1 MIALIAIVSGFASG
15 IFFRSLFFN
24 SWWPVFFILLMVAI
38 IYFVPKLLSVYSLA
52 PLENESSSSL
62 MGLAVLF
69 FIFVALGLVRST
81 VADTPLPT
89 IFTGDLKHRV
99 AYEGIVVGD
108 PDVREKN
115 QRIALVVEKGD
126 ERVGALAVMPLKN
139 HVSVGDRI
147 RVYGTLSLPQAFET
161 ENGRTFRYDKY
172 LEARGSRFLIQFG
185 AIYTTEEA
193 TWYSLPAALAR
204 IKHSFLDGLNRAL
217 PKPDSALAGG
227 IVIGGKQGLGT
238 ELQDAFTRS
247 GLVQIIVLS
256 GYNVMIVAEWVM
268 IFFAYCRLPRKIQ
281 FFAGGAALLL
291 FVGIAGISATAV
303 RAAIMAGVA
312 LYARATGQKL
322 AARRALLFTVLV
334 MLIWNPLYLVF
345 DPGFGLSVAATAGI
359 ICLAPLFEVRFS
371 RLWPFLR
378 NVVATTLAAQVS
390 VLPLL
395 LYDIG
400 LFSLV
405 ALPANILVN
414 PLVPLAMA
422 SAAIA
427 GVVGMILGPF
437 MPIVTTIV
445 GYPAYV
451 LTSYFIFI
459 AEKSS
464 ALPFAAFNLPLFSF
478 WLVLI
483 AYAILVYFVRR
494 LADQKRLSITDQFKL
509 AKKASI

>member
-1 MIALIAIVSGFASG
+1 
-15 IFFRSLFFN
+15 
-24 SWWPVFFILLMVAI
+24 
-38 IYFVPKLLSVYSLA
+38 
-52 PLENESSSSL
+52 
-62 MGLAVLF
+62 
-69 FIFVALGLVRST
+69 
-81 VADTPLPT
+81 
-89 IFTGDLKHRV
+89 
-99 AYEGIVVGD
+99 VVGD
-108 PDVREKN
+108 PDIREKS
-115 QRIALVVEKGD
+115 QRIALEVEKGG

-139 HVSVGDRI
+139 HVAVGDRV

-172 LEARGSRFLIQFG
+172 LEARGIRFLIQFG
-185 AIYTTEEA
+185 AIYTTEDA
-193 TWYSLPAALAR
+193 PWYSLPAALAR
-204 IKHSFLDGLNRAL
+204 IKHSFLDGLARSL
-217 PKPDSALAGG
+217 PKTDAALAGG
-227 IVIGGKQGLGT
+227 IVIGGKQGLGE
-238 ELQDAFTRS
+238 ELQDAFIRS

-268 IFFAYCRLPRKIQ
+268 IFFAYCRLPRRLQ
-281 FFAGGAALLL
+281 YFAGGAALLL

-303 RAAIMAGVA
+303 RAAIMAVIA
-312 LYARATGQKL
+312 LYARATGKNY
-322 AARRALLFTVLV
+322 AASRALLFTVLL
-334 MLIWNPLYLVF
+334 MLIWNPLYLIF

-359 ICLAPLFEVRFS
+359 IWLSPIIERFLEA
-371 RLWPFLR
+371 RRERFLR
-378 NVVATTLAAQVS
+378 VIMHSATFPSGKAERSQKPFSSNFWINAVATTLAAQVS

-395 LYDIG
+395 LYNIG

-422 SAAIA
+422 GAAIA
-427 GVVGMILGPF
+427 GVVGMILGSF
-437 MPIVTTIV
+437 MPIVATVV

-478 WLVLI
+478 WLVII
-483 AYAILVYFVRR
+483 AYATLIYF
-494 LADQKRLSITDQFKL
+494 AWSKRFSITDQFKL